1 MAELKNIDDY
11 LKGSVDLTKVDY
23 LVVESGDANFFQ
35 VSGGAH
41 FFGVDST
48 NKSIYKLWLDST
60 GKLVSEDAAGHKDVV
75 AYVDSN
81 KIQFVYGRHTDPYNG
96 LAQPVTIPLKD
107 GSDAQKELL
116 VAFKGFASTWFNNL
130 YVPRVEDI
138 SVNVAVAAP
147 DVKLT
152 SFSLDKTSISGKVGD
167 TVTVNL
173 INFVPSNA
181 TNKSVTS
188 AVEDSTV
195 APFTNSGNAYTFTLA
210 KEGTTAAHWVAKDGS
225 GAKADISITVTAA
238 E

>member
-96 LAQPVTIPLKD
+96 LTQPVTIPLKD

-138 SVNVAVAAP
+138 SVNVAVS
-147 DVKLT
+147 DETVKL
-152 SFSLDKTSISGKVGD
+152 L
-167 TVTVNL
+167 
-173 INFVPSNA
+173 
-181 TNKSVTS
+181 
-188 AVEDSTV
+188 
-195 APFTNSGNAYTFTLA
+195 
-210 KEGTTAAHWVAKDGS
+210 H
-225 GAKADISITVTAA
+225 
-238 E
+238 